1 MSKDS
6 GKRSGG
12 TGRGGQAR
20 GKVCQK
26 RGFERGRVGDGAGG
40 ECLPEGLEM
49 MELNV
54 AAIKLVDG
62 GRKSM
67 AADLLE
73 SLPHFGK

>member
-1 MSKDS
+1 
-6 GKRSGG
+6 
-12 TGRGGQAR
+12 
-20 GKVCQK
+20 
-26 RGFERGRVGDGAGG
+26 
-40 ECLPEGLEM
+40 M